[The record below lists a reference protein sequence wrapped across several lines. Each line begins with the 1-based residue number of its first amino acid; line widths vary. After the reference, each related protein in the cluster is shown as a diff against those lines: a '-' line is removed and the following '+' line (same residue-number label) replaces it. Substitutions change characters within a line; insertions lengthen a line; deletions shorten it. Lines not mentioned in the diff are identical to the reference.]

1 MNSIRRVLSVLGVV
15 AVSVIAVTGPVAGAA
30 TANGTTGVDTP
41 DSEEVEFAVIQGDEC
56 YQVTPVGN
64 AWENVSAFYEYTSRN
79 SEGTAEFQAN
89 QVSNLLIFHGTEGYS
104 LVILHDQFED
114 FGESSHG
121 GTATLELVGLPESG
135 EWVIEDDNYEDRD
148 DTFLHRDTRSKITW
162 YWIGGRNDG
171 GVFRGLDT
179 ETLDLTIT
187 PRFNE
192 RAEGWG
198 DWDWSGDEEN
208 RTTAWRLFT
217 DRGTTEE
224 LDMNED
230 VTIRKGTCG
239 SGPDTPAL
247 VASSTNVSVNEPVVL
262 DARGVTDG
270 PIASQYQWDLDGD
283 GRPDRSSN
291 ASTITHEY
299 DSPGEYEASVKVT
312 DGDNSTAT
320 GRLNVTV
327 VGGSDAD
334 TGDSDADEPGAGGGD
349 ADTDR
354 TTTTSSANGPGF
366 GLIAGVLALV
376 LSVAFLVRRF

>member
-1 MNSIRRVLSVLGVV
+1 MKRTSHVLSVLGVV
-15 AVSVIAVTGPVAGAA
+15 VVSVIAVTGPVAGASTA
-30 TANGTTGVDTP
+30 TGTPGDDAP
-41 DSEEVEFAVIQGDEC
+41 DDEQVEFAVIQGDEC
-56 YQVTPVGN
+56 YQVTPVGY
-64 AWENVSAFYEYTSRN
+64 AWENVSSFYDYTSRN

-121 GTATLELVGLPESG
+121 GTATMELVGLPESG
-135 EWVIEDDNYEDRD
+135 EWVVEDDNYEDQD

-162 YWIGGRNDG
+162 YWIGGRTDG
-171 GVFRGLDT
+171 GAFRGLNT

-192 RAEGWG
+192 RSEGWG
-198 DWDWSGDEEN
+198 DWDWSGDEQN
-208 RTTAWRLFT
+208 RTEAWRLFT
-217 DRGTTEE
+217 DRETTAE
-224 LDMNED
+224 LNMTQD

-239 SGPDTPAL
+239 SDRDVPSL

-270 PIASQYQWDLDGD
+270 TVASQYQWDLDGD

-299 DSPGEYEASVKVT
+299 DSPGEYEASVKVR

-320 GRLNVTV
+320 GSLNVTV
-327 VGGSDAD
+327 VGESDAD
-334 TGDSDADEPGAGGGD
+334 TGDSGADEPGAGGGD
-349 ADTDR
+349 ADTAR
-354 TTTTSSANGPGF
+354 PPTPSSANGPGF
-366 GLIAGVLALV
+366 GPLAGVLALV